1 MAVFDGGY
9 IGLACE
15 GDIVV
20 CSVTKVCPEG
30 TVCVCDVTTT
40 GAEKVLQIRIFWNSD
55 QHQLNVSFFSR
66 KGLWLIK

>member
-40 GAEKVLQIRIFWNSD
+40 GAEKVLQIRIF
-55 QHQLNVSFFSR
+55 
-66 KGLWLIK
+66 